1 MANTKYVNPKSEI
14 LTTKKSTTKTTL
26 TQFSEQDSAAPVMN
40 FKKKSQKENSNKKIG
55 LFYYFDIKTNFS

>member
-14 LTTKKSTTKTTL
+14 LTTKKSTTTKATF
-26 TQFSEQDSAAPVMN
+26 TQYSEQDPAAPVMN

-55 LFYYFDIKTNFS
+55 HFIILI